1 MKKRFILSCLLASS
15 FIANVA
21 NADVKYP
28 SKTIKFIAPFGA
40 GASSDT
46 IARLIAAHL
55 SKALNNPVIV
65 ENKPGASGLIGT
77 SSALREPPDGH
88 AILIVGSAPM
98 VFNPLT
104 FNKLPYDQNDLLP
117 VSIIADYPLVIATN
131 KNSGINNLEDL
142 KSLAKSKPKEVSYS
156 FTSPTFQAQMEYL
169 NKHLG
174 IELMPVPYNGGG
186 AALQAALAG
195 HTQLI
200 AQDPTSIIPLHKSGA
215 LKAIAVTSPRRNL
228 QLPDVP
234 TVAESGFKGFETGIF
249 MGIAVHRK
257 TPAEVINKIYSE
269 VYKIIQLP
277 EVHNKILHL
286 GMNPLGLNPKES
298 AERIAIEKKI
308 YKPIV
313 TEANMTIN
321 N

>member
-1 MKKRFILSCLLASS
+1 MKKQFILTCLLASA
-15 FIANVA
+15 FLATAA
-21 NADVKYP
+21 NADTKFP
-28 SKTIKFIAPFGA
+28 GKTIKFIAPFGA

-55 SKALNNPVIV
+55 SKSLHNPVIV

-77 SSALREPPDGH
+77 SSALREPTDGH

-104 FNKLPYDQNDLLP
+104 FAKLPYDQNDLLP
-117 VSIIADYPLVIATN
+117 VSIIADYPLVIAAN
-131 KNSGINNLEDL
+131 KNSGINNLNDL
-142 KSLAKSKPKEVSYS
+142 TVMAKSKPKEISYS

-169 NKHLG
+169 NKKLG

-186 AALQAALAG
+186 AALQAVLAG
-195 HTQLI
+195 HTHLI
-200 AQDPTSIIPLHKSGA
+200 AQDPTSIIPLHKSGGV
-215 LKAIAVTSPRRNL
+215 KAIAVTSLERNP

-234 TVAESGFKGFETGIF
+234 TVAESGLKGFETGIF

-257 TPAEVINKIYSE
+257 TPADVVEKIYQE
-269 VYKIIQLP
+269 VYKVLQIP
-277 EVHNKILHL
+277 EVRNKILDL
-286 GMNPLGLNPKES
+286 GMNPLGLNPRES
-298 AERIAIEKKI
+298 AERITREKKL
-308 YKPIV
+308 YKVIV
-313 TEANMTIN
+313 DDANMIVN